1 MNNLLF
7 TTLIIALLY
16 YFFYYL
22 PQKKSISPNSIKLT
36 QTQFTQTEP
45 DPKRTV
51 EYEPGPSDTL
61 NCPGAISFPSHQ
73 TITESEAMKKLE
85 AEKTELQ
92 KDIQQKERTI
102 IGLNNSY
109 SKLETK
115 TKQELDNL
123 KEKLKDKDQ
132 KIKELSEVEKTID
145 NLTKSIQD
153 LNKELN

>member
-7 TTLIIALLY
+7 TALIIALLY

-22 PQKKSISPNSIKLT
+22 PQQKKFNPNSATKLT
-36 QTQFTQTEP
+36 QSQFTQT
-45 DPKRTV
+45 DPHPIIKTSTD
-51 EYEPGPSDTL
+51 ESDSTNTL
-61 NCPGAISFPSHQ
+61 NGPGAISFPSHQ
-73 TITESEAMKKLE
+73 TISEPEAIKKLE

-102 IGLNNSY
+102 TGLNNSY

-123 KEKLKDKDQ
+123 KKQLQQKED
-132 KIKELSEVEKTID
+132 KIKELSGIE
-145 NLTKSIQD
+145 
-153 LNKELN
+153 